1 MDRNRA
7 GMSDRNPALLK
18 ARFQV
23 FKIPILQE
31 SRIEI
36 NQSFKMARIQY
47 RKNDGL
53 KYGMKASWNDS
64 KNERLKPI

>member
-7 GMSDRNPALLK
+7 GMSDENPAFLK

-23 FKIPILQE
+23 FMMAMLQE

-36 NQSFKMARIQY
+36 NQSFKMARKQH
-47 RKNDGL
+47 RK
-53 KYGMKASWNDS
+53 MA
-64 KNERLKPI
+64 